1 MDKNKMLLS
10 VVVPCYNEEA
20 VLMNFYDTT
29 LTEVDKLKD
38 ELDYEFVFVDDGSK
52 DKTLSILRELAWMDK
67 RVKYISFSRNFGK
80 EAGIYAGLRAA
91 KGDYVVLMDA
101 DLQHPPRYIPEMY
114 EKLKA
119 QNADSVAMKRVDRE
133 GEGRIRAFFSKR
145 FFGLMRRLGGNN
157 LPEGATDFRLMSRQ
171 FVDAVLSLSEYN
183 RFTKGIFGW
192 VGFDTIWMSYKN
204 EERAAGESKWSMK
217 GLISYSIDG
226 LVAFSTKPLTIC
238 SVIGFFFCVVA
249 FIMMCWFVLK
259 TLIWGDPVAGF
270 PTLIS
275 IVLLMGGLQ
284 LLFLGILGQ
293 YFAKAYME
301 IKGRPVYIA
310 KESNV
315 GKKEKAE

>member
-1 MDKNKMLLS
+1 MNEKKILLS
-10 VVVPCYNEEA
+10 IVVPCYNEEA

-67 RVKYISFSRNFGK
+67 KVKYISFSRNFGK

-114 EKLKA
+114 EKLKS
-119 QNADSVAMKRVDRE
+119 QNADSVAMRRVDRE